1 MIQKAFDVVVV
12 GGGPAG
18 TATALALRREGLSV
32 AVLERS
38 HYDDVRLG
46 ETVPPEIR
54 SPLVRLGV
62 WERFLAA
69 GHRPSLAFVSSW
81 GSPALGRRDFLL
93 NPWGRAWH
101 LDRSRFDA
109 MLAAAAEEAGALVLR
124 GADAGGASDGAG
136 QWRVSSRRRNGGFTL
151 QASYLVDATGR
162 PASLVRKLGG
172 RIRSLDRLVGVAAY
186 LAAGPDAEPLGEAV
200 LLEAVEDGWWYS
212 APLPGGKAVAA
223 FMTDRRLTPRGISGW
238 CRRLAGTSYTRRRL
252 QGHERPDV
260 LIVRPADTRFTEP
273 PEAQRFLAVGDAA
286 TAFDPLSSQGI
297 LKALRS
303 GLAAASAIAAHRA
316 GHRAALAAFR
326 ADTAQGLLAHCRL
339 RASYYQMEARW
350 TGSPFWKPRTELR
363 AG

>member
-1 MIQKAFDVVVV
+1 MERHAFDVVVV

-18 TATALALRREGLSV
+18 SATALALRREGLSV

-69 GHRPSLAFVSSW
+69 GHRPSLAFVSAW
-81 GSPALGRRDFLL
+81 GSPALSRRDFFL

-124 GADAGGASDGAG
+124 GADAGAAHFGAG
-136 QWRVSSRRRNGGFTL
+136 RWRVSSRRRNGGFTL
-151 QASYLVDATGR
+151 EASYLVDATGR

-172 RIRSLDRLVGVAAY
+172 RVRSLDRLVGVAAY
-186 LAAGPDAEPLGEAV
+186 LEAGPDAPPFGEVV
-200 LLEAVEDGWWYS
+200 LLEAVQDGWWYS

-223 FMTDRRLTPRGISGW
+223 FMTDRRLTPRDIPGW
-238 CRRLAGTSYTRRRL
+238 CDRLTATSHTRRRL
-252 QGHERPDV
+252 QGHDRPDN
-260 LIVRPADTRFTEP
+260 LIVRPADIRFTEP
-273 PEAQRFLAVGDAA
+273 PEARRFLAVGDAA

-316 GHRAALAAFR
+316 GNRAALADYR
-326 ADTAQGLLAHCRL
+326 ATTAQDLLAHCRL
-339 RASYYQMEARW
+339 RTSYYRMEARW